1 LAFGA
6 PSHHSQGINLGV
18 TMTKSIANEPT
29 SGSATGTVERVL
41 KLLAILADAA
51 GSVSIKEV
59 AEQLA
64 LPPSTVHRLLQ
75 LLKAGGFA
83 QGAPESRQ
91 YAIGPQF
98 YRVAARVTSVV
109 TPAEIAQPFLE
120 QLARMFDEA
129 VVFGLHLPEQGKMS
143 FVGRA
148 DGAQRLKY
156 QIDMF
161 TPVSLVWGASG
172 KAILAYLPTDRI
184 KAAWTAEAASPGN
197 GETRPSLRALNA
209 DLGAVRERGFAT
221 SNGEKLPDARGIAA
235 PVRNARGV
243 IGSIC
248 LTAPVSRTLAID
260 VEEIGRQV
268 ADTAEVLSIALGAPP
283 PP

>member
-1 LAFGA
+1 
-6 PSHHSQGINLGV
+6 
-18 TMTKSIANEPT
+18 MTKPIPSDPP
-29 SGSATGTVERVL
+29 SGAATGTVERVL
-41 KLLAILADAA
+41 KLLAILADAG
-51 GSVSIKEV
+51 GSVSIKDV
-59 AEQLA
+59 ADEMA

-120 QLARMFDEA
+120 QLARLFDEA

-172 KAILAYLPTDRI
+172 KAILAYLPADAV
-184 KAAWTAEAASPGN
+184 KAAWSAEAASPGS
-197 GETRPSLRALNA
+197 GEVRPSLRALND

-221 SNGEKLPDARGIAA
+221 TNGEKLPGARGIAA

-243 IGSIC
+243 IGSVC
-248 LTAPVSRTLAID
+248 LTAPASRALAID
-260 VEEIGRQV
+260 IAEIGRQV
-268 ADTAEVLSIALGAPP
+268 AETAGALSIALGAPP
-283 PP
+283 AP